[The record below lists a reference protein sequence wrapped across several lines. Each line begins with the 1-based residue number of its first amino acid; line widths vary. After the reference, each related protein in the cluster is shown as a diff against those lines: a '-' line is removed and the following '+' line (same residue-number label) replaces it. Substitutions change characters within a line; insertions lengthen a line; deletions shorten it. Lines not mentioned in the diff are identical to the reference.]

1 MSSYKLSLGPEIV
14 QRLMPHRRP
23 YLMVDR
29 IVSFS
34 SEPAPCLRTVKY
46 LSVNEPFFDGHFPRI
61 ALMPGAMSFEGL
73 GQTAHLL
80 AVICALRDGL
90 LALGSSEQELFDGLA
105 NVEYGYTLNPAF
117 KPEKA
122 GDFNRIVDKL
132 AASSYGMVGAAHL
145 KFLEPVFPGNPVEFE
160 AALSG
165 TFDDYQNFQVEA
177 FVNCRTKVKG
187 TLSSIKGMGVS
198 SMLDVRDR

>member
-1 MSSYKLSLGPEIV
+1 
-14 QRLMPHRRP
+14 
-23 YLMVDR
+23 
-29 IVSFS
+29 
-34 SEPAPCLRTVKY
+34 
-46 LSVNEPFFDGHFPRI
+46 
-61 ALMPGAMSFEGL
+61 
-73 GQTAHLL
+73 
-80 AVICALRDGL
+80 
-90 LALGSSEQELFDGLA
+90 LGSSEQELFDGLA

-160 AALSG
+160 ASLSG
-165 TFDDYQNFQVEA
+165 TLGDYQNFQVEA
-177 FVNCRTKVKG
+177 FVNGRTKVKG

-198 SMLDVRDR
+198 SMLDAGN